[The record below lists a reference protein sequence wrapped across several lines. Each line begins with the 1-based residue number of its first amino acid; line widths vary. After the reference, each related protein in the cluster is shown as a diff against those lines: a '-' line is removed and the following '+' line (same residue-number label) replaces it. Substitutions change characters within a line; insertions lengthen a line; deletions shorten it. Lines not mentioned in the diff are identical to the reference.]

1 MPFPLRDT
9 PSPDA
14 ELIERTRSQF
24 AERHLP
30 VLSA

>member
-1 MPFPLRDT
+1 MRFPLEDT
-9 PSPDA
+9 PTPDA

-24 AERHLP
+24 AERQLP